1 MGKLVLEVE
10 RKEREMSPDINRI
23 ILLFL
28 AMLIVILCMK
38 EKKRKRQIR
47 IIARDISRIMECGSS
62 EKIMSFTSEKEMKYL
77 IEQINGLLEHQ
88 LKVKADYMETRL
100 EIKRMLSNVSHDIKT
115 PMTVILG
122 YLEIMTAKQPDENLF
137 QIQTKANE
145 VMELINKFFT
155 LAKLEAGDMDFVMET
170 ININE
175 LCREIILDYY
185 DILTEQDFDV
195 DVRIPEEPFYLYSGK
210 EGLERILNNLISNAL
225 RYGAGGKY
233 LGLEVRWDETILYI
247 DVTDK
252 GKGIEASELSH
263 IFDRTYTLEDSRNKN
278 IQGNGLGLTIA
289 KGIAERLDGDIT
301 VTSSPYKKTT
311 FTLQIKRRDL

>member
-1 MGKLVLEVE
+1 MEVE
-10 RKEREMSPDINRI
+10 RKEREMFPDINRI

-28 AMLIVILCMK
+28 AMLILILCIK
-38 EKKRKRQIR
+38 EKNRKRQIR
-47 IIARDISRIMECGSS
+47 TIARDISRIMGCVSS
-62 EKIMSFTSEKEMKYL
+62 EKVMSFTSEKEMKYL

-137 QIQTKANE
+137 KIQKKANE

-155 LAKLEAGDMDFVMET
+155 LAKLEAGDIDFVMET

-195 DVRIPEEPFYLYSGK
+195 DVRIPEEPFYLYSSK

-247 DVTDK
+247 RVTDK

-301 VTSSPYKKTT
+301 VTSSPHKKTT

>member
-1 MGKLVLEVE
+1 
-10 RKEREMSPDINRI
+10 
-23 ILLFL
+23 
-28 AMLIVILCMK
+28 
-38 EKKRKRQIR
+38 
-47 IIARDISRIMECGSS
+47 
-62 EKIMSFTSEKEMKYL
+62 MSFTSEKEMKYL

-137 QIQTKANE
+137 KIQKKANE

-155 LAKLEAGDMDFVMET
+155 LAKLEAGDIDFVMET

-195 DVRIPEEPFYLYSGK
+195 DVRIPEEPFYLYSSK

-247 DVTDK
+247 GVTDK

-301 VTSSPYKKTT
+301 VTSSPHKKTT